1 MNKHNIIL
9 NVIFVE
15 RSCSELKKIQ
25 ENSLRE
31 LIGKNLKKIRE
42 RNEMTQDELS
52 DISGVDRSM
61 ISKMENG
68 MVFPSMKV
76 FLSLCI
82 GLKITLDTLLEGW
95 EDVI

>member
-1 MNKHNIIL
+1 
-9 NVIFVE
+9 
-15 RSCSELKKIQ
+15 
-25 ENSLRE
+25 
-31 LIGKNLKKIRE
+31 
-42 RNEMTQDELS
+42 MTQDELS